1 MAPKRLTLAC
11 AAALAALTCSTTA
24 RAQFV
29 PKETEVCPASAQVY
43 DPEFDPSTQQ
53 MVYFD
58 GKGAI
63 RVAPV
68 LADGSIGTTACAGT
82 VLSRNATITMPDLPF
97 RAGPEWA
104 VSERGLEVY
113 FTKLDKDGHPYMA
126 RIRYDGSWRSVSALP
141 ETTDRGLA
149 LTSSNPDDAEPSLVY
164 AHSLGGG
171 AYELAWRVASR
182 PETEQV
188 LPGQVDPS
196 TGGAPRWV
204 PGLHALSLAVAD
216 ASGTRQAALYNADT
230 GQLTYLTQDAGHKDE
245 VWMWPAPELG
255 GQLGLMAVVDG
266 CCLRFYRF
274 DGAAWQPYRE
284 FKASDFSNRPNI
296 FSPELLVHG
305 GHTYVAMALATQRVS
320 PSEIWMADVSTPG
333 SVPVLLSDSA
343 QRNVSRSEPE
353 WMVTPQGV
361 FVYVTATTLTS
372 RFALNR
378 LLTPIAP

>member
-11 AAALAALTCSTTA
+11 AAAVTAWACTTTA
-24 RAQFV
+24 HAQFV

-43 DPEFDPSTQQ
+43 DPEFDPSSQQ

-68 LADGSIGTTACAGT
+68 LADGTIGTTACAGT

-104 VSERGLEVY
+104 VSARGLEVY
-113 FTKLDKDGHPYMA
+113 FTKLDSNGHAYMA
-126 RIRYDGSWRSVSALP
+126 RIRYDGSWRPVSALP
-141 ETTDRGLA
+141 DSTDRGLA
-149 LTSSNPDDAEPSLVY
+149 LTSSNPTDAEPSLVY

-171 AYELAWRVASR
+171 AYELAWRLASQ
-182 PETEQV
+182 PQTEQA

-204 PGLHALSLAVAD
+204 PGQHALTLALPD
-216 ASGTRQAALYNADT
+216 ASGTRQAVLYNADS
-230 GQLTYLTQDAGHKDE
+230 GQLSFLTQDAGNKDE

-255 GQLGLMAVVDG
+255 GQLGLMTVVDG

-284 FKASDFSNRPNI
+284 FRAADFSTRPNI

-305 GHTYVAMALATQRVS
+305 GHTYVVMVLASQRVN
-320 PSEIWMADVSTPG
+320 PGDVWMVDVSTPG
-333 SVPVLLSDSA
+333 ARPVMLSDAS

-361 FVYVTATTLTS
+361 YVYVTATSLTN